1 MRLKLRTENGDF
13 TLAPDLVQPES
24 NLDTLLFIIEG
35 TANVPIHSINQLMF
49 GYPPKKLKP
58 TPQNRETSLAELSIK
73 NGDVLTVKSG
83 NSENGGPL
91 GGGPVRSSQN
101 GLKTPPR
108 KRSSEDQDYKP
119 ASPVVVS
126 EKRRNTPSRSNN
138 TSKPTT
144 IPLTSTSL
152 SPQTNITALRFE
164 VPADNTCLFYSIY
177 YLLHG
182 ELNKDQARTY
192 RSIVSNKIL
201 TNSTGIPDFHP
212 ESMLGKPSDEYCAW
226 IQSDDSWGGA
236 IELSILS
243 NHFKICVQAVDVK
256 TCRIHRFPADG
267 RFQDK
272 TVFVLYDGIHY
283 DPLYLDLFSSKSTT
297 FDFRTTA
304 EINGVKAECG
314 EKVKFSARIEKS
326 MVEVAKILQAARQ
339 YTDTANFKIRCG
351 NCGTQL
357 VSEKEAM
364 NHAESTGHTNFQEIK

>member
-13 TLAPDLVQPES
+13 TLAPDLIQPES
-24 NLDTLLFIIEG
+24 DLDTLLFIIEG

-58 TPQNRETSLAELSIK
+58 TPKNRETSLAELSIK
-73 NGDVLTVKSG
+73 NGDVLTVKTG
-83 NSENGGPL
+83 NSDNVGSTVP
-91 GGGPVRSSQN
+91 
-101 GLKTPPR
+101 KTPPR

-119 ASPVVVS
+119 ASPVVIG

-144 IPLTSTSL
+144 TPLTSTTL

-182 ELNKDQARTY
+182 ELNKNEARSY
-192 RSIVSNKIL
+192 RKIVSNKIL
-201 TNSTGIPDFHP
+201 TNSTGIPDFH
-212 ESMLGKPSDEYCAW
+212 ESMLGKPKDEYCAW

-267 RFQDK
+267 KFQDK

-314 EKVKFSARIEKS
+314 EKVKFAGRIEKS
-326 MVEVAKILQAARQ
+326 MVEVGRILQAARQ

-357 VSEKEAM
+357 KSEKEAM
-364 NHAESTGHTNFQEIK
+364 DHAESTGHTNFQEIK